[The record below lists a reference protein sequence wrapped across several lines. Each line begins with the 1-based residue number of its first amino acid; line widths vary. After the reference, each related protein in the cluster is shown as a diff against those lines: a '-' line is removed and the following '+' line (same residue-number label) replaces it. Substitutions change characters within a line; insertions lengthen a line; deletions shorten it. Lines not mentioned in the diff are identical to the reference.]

1 MEKAIKNDSDVL
13 WNSKVGMKKFQG
25 KPGIENMLEIQVVFT
40 FNFLA
45 LLLSAHDSSVSL
57 KISFFSPQLN
67 LPVRE

>member
-1 MEKAIKNDSDVL
+1 
-13 WNSKVGMKKFQG
+13 MKKFQG
-25 KPGIENMLEIQVVFT
+25 KPGIENMLEIQAVFT

-57 KISFFSPQLN
+57 KIGFFSPQLN

>member
-1 MEKAIKNDSDVL
+1 
-13 WNSKVGMKKFQG
+13 MKKFQG